1 MLRRLYDVKK
11 NIKYRDPVCTCDITW
26 RHRSA
31 RAKGVCRMLKGIAL
45 HRMKF
50 FLGEKKKQTMS
61 KRYAELKVDEVFR
74 RGRKIFYY

>member
-31 RAKGVCRMLKGIAL
+31 RAKGVCRMLKGSLAPNEI
-45 HRMKF
+45 F
-50 FLGEKKKQTMS
+50 FRGKKETNNVETLC
-61 KRYAELKVDEVFR
+61 RA
-74 RGRKIFYY
+74 